1 MACFPESQGAP
12 TSSTPHHPTSTQCA
26 QLKCLWAIQHCRP
39 HGRFYA
45 LLTGHAKK
53 HAPVPKEAL
62 LDAGLAYEQE
72 LGPEHSLVH
81 PQNRGGTG
89 INAFNCHSKGAV
101 ICSTGADLSQ
111 LAGSVAFETNPKTK
125 QKQVSFTASLAK
137 ESDGLLANPTGME
150 RFLTVSKG
158 HTSQFC
164 KAIKFN
170 CRTPQASLAGGDGCL
185 GNHLLARDS
194 ALATMVNKGWKWT
207 IILACV
213 EETFPQ
219 LPSLVESACNSSNAT
234 YEAQNEVQLM
244 SAIIAH
250 NISLKQGDKIDF
262 VKVAS
267 DLCHGGPLKSY
278 AGAVGRYVQLLA
290 GWLYMY
296 LETCTCC
303 MCYLHSTD

>member
-1 MACFPESQGAP
+1 MVSQEIK
-12 TSSTPHHPTSTQCA
+12 SEIEKVLNS
-26 QLKCLWAIQHCRP
+26 KCGMMVQWKGIE
-39 HGRFYA
+39 
-45 LLTGHAKK
+45 KI
-53 HAPVPKEAL
+53 L

-72 LGPEHSLVH
+72 LGPKHFLVH